1 MTSSFLWSS
10 EFQRLMFRYDYD
22 LASEGRA
29 AGCPYCGGKL
39 HVANYRRHPRGV
51 PGTTLKEANLRLS
64 FCCEREGCRRR
75 VTPPSVRF
83 LGRRVYV
90 GAIVVL
96 ATAMRFGDTKQRLG
110 RLKALF
116 GLGHRT
122 LQRWRRW
129 WQECFPQTK
138 SWKISKGL
146 FATPIQE
153 TFLPAS
159 LMDRFGSADE
169 EGRAFAVLTFLASIS
184 SCYFKFIDG
193 GVCPR
198 RT

>member
-1 MTSSFLWSS
+1 MTSSLFRSS
-10 EFQRLMFRYDYD
+10 EFQCLTFRFDHD
-22 LASEGRA
+22 LASEVRA
-29 AGCPYCGGKL
+29 AGCPHCGGKL

-51 PGTTLKEANLRLS
+51 AGTPVKETNLRLS

-83 LGRRVYV
+83 LGRKVYV

-96 ATAMRFGDTKQRLG
+96 ATAMRFGDTKQRVG
-110 RLKALF
+110 RLNALF
-116 GLGHRT
+116 GIGHRT
-122 LQRWRRW
+122 LQRWRLW
-129 WQECFPQTK
+129 WQECFPHTPL
-138 SWKISKGL
+138 WKISKGL

-153 TFLPAS
+153 TSLPTS
-159 LMDRFGSADE
+159 LLDRFESPDE
-169 EGRAFAVLTFLASIS
+169 EGRVLAMLKFLASIS
-184 SCYFKFIDG
+184 IRYPEFIDG